1 LKPLLAATALH
12 YGGLVPMHI
21 TYDEP
26 NQCAAQVIRCGRV
39 GMQCA
44 LHIVLTSP
52 HRILMQDWLWSVGD
66 SPLAHTS
73 QHHRFSLLQRVR
85 PRRGVNGLT
94 FI

>member
-1 LKPLLAATALH
+1 MVRLCFALRRDPLKPLLAATALH

-44 LHIVLTSP
+44 
-52 HRILMQDWLWSVGD
+52 RILC
-66 SPLAHTS
+66 SPPPSHPDAGLAVVC
-73 QHHRFSLLQRVR
+73 R
-85 PRRGVNGLT
+85 
-94 FI
+94 